1 MAEPVLYQKQVFINC
16 PFDDTYKPLFQAVVF
31 TVHACG
37 FTARCALEEDNSA
50 DVRIQK
56 IIRIIDACHYGIH
69 DISKADLDAG
79 TKLARFNMPLE
90 LGIFIGAHHFAPRK
104 HYNRNKKFIVMDTES
119 FRYQRFIS
127 DINGQDIKAHEMKEE
142 NVIWH
147 VRDFL
152 ATSSRAQLPGAT
164 YLTEQYNLFKSALP
178 AICQQLKWT
187 VDKLTFINYV
197 DCATV
202 WLKENPV

>member
-1 MAEPVLYQKQVFINC
+1 MPEPISYRSQVFINC
-16 PFDDTYKPLFQAVVF
+16 PFDDAYKPLFRAIVF

-37 FTARCALEEDNSA
+37 FTARCAQEDDNSA
-50 DVRIQK
+50 DVRIHK

-69 DISKADLDAG
+69 DISKADLDDN

-90 LGIFIGAHHFAPRK
+90 LGIFIGAHHFAPAR
-104 HYNRNKKFIVMDTES
+104 HYNRNKKFIVMDSEP
-119 FRYQRFIS
+119 FRYQKFIS
-127 DINGQDIKAHEMKEE
+127 DINGQDIKAHELKEE

-152 ATSSRAQLPGAT
+152 ATSSRSQLPGAN
-164 YLTEQYNLFKSALP
+164 YLLEQYELFKDRLP

-187 VDKLTFINYV
+187 VNKLTFINYV
-197 DCATV
+197 DCTTV
-202 WLKENPV
+202 WLNENPV

>member
-16 PFDDTYKPLFQAVVF
+16 PFDDTYKPLFRAVVF

-90 LGIFIGAHHFAPRK
+90 LGIFIGAHHFAPPK
-104 HYNRNKKFIVMDTES
+104 HYNRNKKFIVMDTEH

-127 DINGQDIKAHEMKEE
+127 DINGQDIKAHDMKEE

-152 ATSSRAQLPGAT
+152 ATSSRTLLPGAA
-164 YLTEQYNLFKSALP
+164 YLTEQYDLFKSALP

-187 VDKLTFINYV
+187 PDKLTFINYV
-197 DCATV
+197 DCAAV

>member
-1 MAEPVLYQKQVFINC
+1 MAEPTLYHKQVFINC
-16 PFDDTYKPLFQAVVF
+16 PFDESYKPLFRATVF
-31 TVHACG
+31 VVHACG
-37 FTARCALEEDNSA
+37 FIARCALEEDNSA

-56 IIRIIDACHYGIH
+56 IIQIIDTCHYGIH
-69 DISKADLDAG
+69 DISKADLDAE

-90 LGIFIGAHHFAPRK
+90 LGIFIGAHHFAPPK
-104 HYNRNKKFIVMDTES
+104 HYNRNKKFVVMDAER

-127 DINGQDIKAHEMKEE
+127 DINGQDIKAHGMQEE

-152 ATSSRAQLPGAT
+152 ATSSRTQLPGAT
-164 YLTEQYNLFKSALP
+164 YLTEQYDLFKAALP
-178 AICQQLKWT
+178 AICQQSKWT
-187 VDKLTFINYV
+187 VEKLTFINYV